1 MTPELSGTWRTIVRE
16 VREVSYL
23 LLALFNLFLAYMTYR
38 YGGGFGDWQA
48 VVVIVVM
55 LALAG
60 LVMWLGLSERIRE
73 LLGRA

>member
-1 MTPELSGTWRTIVRE
+1 MTPEISGPWRTIARK